1 MVLFLETDQK
11 DNEEKMP
18 REKGERTKRRTILAN
33 QRTFNSMIRSGL
45 AALGVGLFIAKF
57 LGNGPVEP
65 FIPVIGLLVVFTS
78 VWFYLWGY
86 WNYRKNFESF
96 QGEEVKYCL
105 PIRIN
110 LIITIVLILSSLMSL
125 VVILEFYIFP

>member
-1 MVLFLETDQK
+1 MERNEK
-11 DNEEKMP
+11 DNEKKMC
-18 REKGERTKRRTILAN
+18 GINLERTKRRTILAN

-57 LGNGPVEP
+57 LGNGPINT
-65 FIPVIGLLVVFTS
+65 FIPIIGLLVVFTS

-86 WNYRKNFESF
+86 WNYKKNFDSF
-96 QGEEVKYCL
+96 QGKEKKFCL

-110 LIITIVLILSSLMSL
+110 LIITLVLIFSSLMSL
-125 VVILEFYIFP
+125 VVILGFYIL